1 MWPAEVQEVVVGQI
15 PLAVCKIRSKMGGF
29 LQVNVKVKLSF
40 WIIGKLTVSYQDLCG
55 RRPVYHQPEPPK
67 HGLSHVYVEKQ
78 YKISLAL
85 SDCSSRLDKSAIKV
99 ELKSKLLFFLH
110 LATYI
115 GIPLKYE
122 INNIPKVVILPSWI
136 CKVTFHLHYV
146 QDGILQLDSM
156 KTLPPSSDWWVHV

>member
-1 MWPAEVQEVVVGQI
+1 MHNGHAADWVMWSAEVQEVVVGQI
-15 PLAVCKIRSKMGGF
+15 PLAVCKIRSKIGVF

-99 ELKSKLLFFLH
+99 ELKSKLLFFSPSG
-110 LATYI
+110 YI
-115 GIPLKYE
+115 HWNSLKYE
-122 INNIPKVVILPSWI
+122 INNILKSCYI
-136 CKVTFHLHYV
+136 TFLN
-146 QDGILQLDSM
+146 L
-156 KTLPPSSDWWVHV
+156 